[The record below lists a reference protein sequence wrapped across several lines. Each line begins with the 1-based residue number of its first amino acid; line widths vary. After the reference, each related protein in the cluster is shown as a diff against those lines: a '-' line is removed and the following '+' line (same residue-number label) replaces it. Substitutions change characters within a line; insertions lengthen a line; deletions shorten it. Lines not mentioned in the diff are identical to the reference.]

1 MLLGTVVGVLVIP
14 GLYYLF
20 AKIGDGKR
28 LIRDEHDQPI
38 SEILERP
45 ALGSSELPHGGSH

>member
-1 MLLGTVVGVLVIP
+1 MLVGTVVGVLVIP

-38 SEILERP
+38 TEILERT
-45 ALGSSELPHGGSH
+45 SSETTETSHGQTH